1 MFFPF
6 FSICRTFAL
15 SVSAWN
21 YSILFHHDMCRLIPA
36 LLLYVLK
43 SKNYHPII
51 NTAMRQKYPK
61 YSLTSMAAEIWQSL

>member
-1 MFFPF
+1 
-6 FSICRTFAL
+6 
-15 SVSAWN
+15 
-21 YSILFHHDMCRLIPA
+21 MCRLIPA

-61 YSLTSMAAEIWQSL
+61 YSLKSMAAEIWQSSLLCENEQSLSHMHSAVWE